1 MNQHGSGWHCPT
13 FSVDQLFEIK
23 VQCARLSFLLYLVR
37 QQRRKGS
44 QKDIGTLF
52 DGHPQIFPPNEYVE
66 RSVGIGARL
75 LNPLHNKSKQ
85 QQTIENKMMSMASHR
100 LMAASARNAA
110 RQLTS
115 TATRSSTT
123 VASTA
128 PRSQFRNPN
137 FVLGIGS
144 GLVLAG
150 LHSAT
155 GSANDFYDYRFK
167 SPKDADDLAS
177 FYGGEELMELYCVF
191 PIVGQI
197 MMRSATFDDTGGI
210 KTQGFPGTMEV
221 NMVFSDDVRRHW

>member
-1 MNQHGSGWHCPT
+1 
-13 FSVDQLFEIK
+13 
-23 VQCARLSFLLYLVR
+23 
-37 QQRRKGS
+37 
-44 QKDIGTLF
+44 
-52 DGHPQIFPPNEYVE
+52 
-66 RSVGIGARL
+66 
-75 LNPLHNKSKQ
+75 
-85 QQTIENKMMSMASHR
+85 MMSMASHR

-137 FVLGIGS
+137 FVLGIGG
-144 GLVLAG
+144 GLLLAG

-221 NMVFSDDVRRHW
+221 NMVFSDDVKENTGETDWCKLCISHAS

>member
-1 MNQHGSGWHCPT
+1 M
-13 FSVDQLFEIK
+13 L
-23 VQCARLSFLLYLVR
+23 
-37 QQRRKGS
+37 
-44 QKDIGTLF
+44 
-52 DGHPQIFPPNEYVE
+52 
-66 RSVGIGARL
+66 
-75 LNPLHNKSKQ
+75 
-85 QQTIENKMMSMASHR
+85 MASNR
-100 LMAASARNAA
+100 LMAATARNAA
-110 RQLTS
+110 RQLTNKAKLTS
-115 TATRSSTT
+115 TATRFSST
-123 VASTA
+123 VASTV

-144 GLVLAG
+144 GLLLAG

-221 NMVFSDDVRRHW
+221 NMVFSDDVNEDTGETDWCKLCIYYVQICTFILFYLLQHDASNTSFFIALQSTKEKGLRIPCLGTHYGTW